1 MTPTD
6 PTMPDTAPITLTTPL
21 STIKAIG
28 TRTAEQLAALSL
40 TNVGK
45 LIAHLPLRHE
55 RHEAEAN
62 VRELLPGQIVSARGE
77 IVATRPVGHGK
88 RSRFEAVM
96 MDPTG
101 RLDLVWFNASYMR
114 DKVLPGMRVRVQG
127 KAKAFGYGLQLV
139 NPKLEPLRPEHEE
152 PGRREAR
159 LRPVYPA
166 SEELDSARIERAID
180 AVLDDALPLLEDHL
194 PPGFRGPRDLPEL
207 REAYRMVHRPADES
221 EAARAIRRL
230 AYDELLIL
238 QVSVALK
245 RADLRTRLRAP
256 PLRWSKAL
264 DEHIRARFPFT
275 LTEAQDEV
283 IKEIAADISTP
294 VPSNRLIQGDVGSGK
309 TVVALYAMLL
319 AVADGHQAALMAPT
333 ELLAEQHLASISRI
347 LHGSRVRLGILSA
360 SVTGSAR
367 EELLVALRE
376 GRVDILIGTHALL
389 TDQVEFKS
397 LAVAVI
403 DEQHRFGV
411 HQRAALRSKGAG
423 TAGSSQI
430 TPHVL
435 VMTATPIPRTLAI
448 TIFGDLDVSTIRSLP
463 AGRRPIRTRVVQ
475 SSQRD
480 EVYHFVAKRLDK
492 GQQAYVVVP
501 AIDASEDSSGA
512 DIRGVTDVLEHL
524 AAGPLKGRRIE
535 AVHGRLGQ
543 RERDRVMESFRA
555 GAIDVLVATTV
566 IEVGVDVPNAGVMVV
581 EQADRFGLS
590 QLHQLRGRVGR
601 GEHESACVLIAD
613 PTTEEARARLAA
625 IAATGD
631 GFVLAEKDFEL
642 RGMGELFGSRQ
653 SGAPA
658 FRVADLVRDRELL
671 AMARRDAMEWV
682 ARSPT
687 LDRPEESLLKRRV
700 LKAHGHGLALGD
712 VG

>member
-1 MTPTD
+1 
-6 PTMPDTAPITLTTPL
+6 MPDPASISLTSPLAPI
-21 STIKAIG
+21 KGIG
-28 TRTAEQLAALSL
+28 QRTADQLAALGL

-45 LIAHLPLRHE
+45 LIAHIPLRHE

-62 VRELLPGQIVSARGE
+62 VRELLPGQIVSTRGE
-77 IVATRPVGHGK
+77 IVATRPVGNGK
-88 RSRFEAVM
+88 RSRFEAVL
-96 MDPTG
+96 MDATG
-101 RLDLVWFNASYMR
+101 RLDLVWFNAPYMR
-114 DKVLPGMRVRVQG
+114 DKVIPGMRVRVQG
-127 KAKAFGYGLQLV
+127 KAKSFGYGLQLT
-139 NPKLEPLRPEHEE
+139 NPKLEPLRPEHSE
-152 PGRREAR
+152 PDRREAR
-159 LRPVYPA
+159 IRAVYPA
-166 SEELDSARIERAID
+166 SEEIDSARIERAID
-180 AVLDDALPLLEDHL
+180 AVLDEALPQLEDHL
-194 PPGFRGPRDLPEL
+194 PESFRVARDLPEL
-207 REAYRMVHRPADES
+207 REAYRMLHRPETME
-221 EAARAIRRL
+221 EAARAVRRL
-230 AYDELLIL
+230 AYDELLML

-245 RADLRTRLRAP
+245 RAELRTRLRAP
-256 PLRWSKAL
+256 AL
-264 DEHIRARFPFT
+264 PWTEKLDAHIRARFPFQ
-275 LTEAQDEV
+275 LTDAQNDV
-283 IKEIAADISTP
+283 IKEITADLSSP

-333 ELLAEQHLASISRI
+333 ELLAEQHFASISRM
-347 LHGSRVRLGILSA
+347 LGGSRVRVALLTA
-360 SVTGSAR
+360 SVTGDAR
-367 EELLVALRE
+367 DGLLSALRE
-376 GRVDILIGTHALL
+376 GRIDLLIGTHALI

-411 HQRAALRSKGAG
+411 HQRAALRSKGAVASDAS
-423 TAGSSQI
+423 AGAPSV

-463 AGRRPIRTRVVQ
+463 AGRKPIRTRVVQ
-475 SSQRD
+475 SPQRD
-480 EVYHFVAKRLDK
+480 EVYSFVEKRLEK

-501 AIDASEDSSGA
+501 AIDASEDASGA

-524 AAGPLKGRRIE
+524 KRGPLKSRSVE
-535 AVHGRLGQ
+535 AVHGRLSQ
-543 RERDRVMESFRA
+543 RERERIMQSFRDA
-555 GAIDVLVATTV
+555 RIDVLVATTV
-566 IEVGVDVPNAGVMVV
+566 IEVGVDVPNAAIMVI

-601 GEHESACVLIAD
+601 GTHESVCILIAD

-625 IAATGD
+625 IAATSD
-631 GFVLAEKDFEL
+631 GFALAEKDFEL

-653 SGAPA
+653 SGTPA
-658 FRVADLVRDRELL
+658 FRVADLVRDRDLL
-671 AMARRDAMEWV
+671 AMARRDAMDWV

-700 LKAHGHGLALGD
+700 LKAHGQGLALGD